1 MKKLLFMGALLIV
14 GATAFGAVSAEF
26 SGNTG
31 GNISQGSATANLRLA
46 SRGTVIDTTNKA
58 VLVVTPTVNA
68 GADGETLSFDFSSI
82 VKNAEQPQTL
92 EGKFTA
98 EIWAND
104 KKVAFGNAE
113 IDVSLAMVNGSVLDD
128 DSIIR
133 GIALYD
139 TVTAGT
145 PGSSGEITGK
155 EIGTL
160 SYTLSGVQTNDMTY
174 TGTVNASVVAKE
186 SGSFND
192 KSAMVTVAVTDFSY
206 TKGS

>member
-26 SGNTG
+26 SGYSD
-31 GNISQGSATANLRLA
+31 GNVTSGSATANLRLA

-82 VKNAEQPQTL
+82 VKNATLPQTL
-92 EGKFTA
+92 EGKFTV
-98 EIWAND
+98 EIISND
-104 KKVAFGNAE
+104 KKLPFGNDAE
-113 IDVSLAMVNGSVLDD
+113 IDVSLAMVDGTTLND
-128 DSIIR
+128 DSMIR
-133 GIALYD
+133 GIKLYD
-139 TVTAGT
+139 LTTGDDADQNK
-145 PGSSGEITGK
+145 GK

-160 SYTLSGVQTNDMTY
+160 GYTLSGVQTNDMTY
-174 TGTVNASVVAKE
+174 TGTVNASVVATE

-192 KSAMVTVAVTDFSY
+192 KSAMVTVAVTNFSY
-206 TKGS
+206 KKKS